1 MTATAPGR
9 ARPPRSTKQTL
20 GSIVIGF
27 EFIVV
32 FLAALVAFGLEVVP
46 ATVALGGGGALLAL
60 MLVTMYLLRY
70 PVGFV
75 LGWTVQL
82 LVFASGLVLP
92 AIFVVGAFFAALWAY
107 CMIAGARIDREK
119 AAAQS
124 AWTTAET
131 QEENP

>member
-1 MTATAPGR
+1 VTATVSGR

-20 GSIVIGF
+20 GSIVLGF

-32 FLAALVAFGLEVVP
+32 FLAALVAYGLEALP
-46 ATVALGGGGALLAL
+46 GAAALGGGGALLAL
-60 MLVTMYLLRY
+60 MLVTMYLLRS

-75 LGWTVQL
+75 LGWVVQV

-92 AIFVVGAFFAALWAY
+92 AIFVVGAFFAAMWAY
-107 CMIAGARIDREK
+107 CMLAGARIDREK

-124 AWTTAET
+124 AWTADT
-131 QEENP
+131 QEETP